1 MSLKDKRRTY
11 SICLSEVDPRLSKVV
26 FSKYP
31 FSFNLVC
38 TECDADALGQ
48 KKFVALFTG
57 RGTPQPFYGYFRKT
71 ELYANI
77 CTAMP
82 PKHYHHTSDKEI
94 RALIRTVDAG
104 WNWLQ
109 VGMHFVMTRSF
120 VYRLVKEY
128 TDTGCIELRRRGG
141 PL

>member
-1 MSLKDKRRTY
+1 
-11 SICLSEVDPRLSKVV
+11 
-26 FSKYP
+26 
-31 FSFNLVC
+31 
-38 TECDADALGQ
+38 
-48 KKFVALFTG
+48 
-57 RGTPQPFYGYFRKT
+57 
-71 ELYANI
+71 
-77 CTAMP
+77 MP
-82 PKHYHHTSDKEI
+82 PKHYRHTSDKEI

-109 VGMHFVMTRSF
+109 VGMHFVMTLSF